1 MTEDQFATLLEEV
14 AKAKEV
20 VAAAAEIEA
29 IEDAL
34 AADTKREA
42 NAIIEEYNQ
51 LAGENA
57 RQAEEI
63 VDLAQEAKSKFY
75 LKLGGVIGFE
85 ETMMPTWG
93 VSLTAGTK
101 IGKNVLLEAGAE
113 YDVGTFAKPI
123 QGITD
128 PSIDRLRII
137 GSVGWLF

>member
-1 MTEDQFATLLEEV
+1 MLLREV
-14 AKAKEV
+14 EKVKE
-20 VAAAAEIEA
+20 AQAAAEEIEV

-42 NAIIEEYNQ
+42 DAIIEEYNQ

-63 VDLAQEAKSKFY
+63 VKLAQEAKSKFY
-75 LKLGGVIGFE
+75 LKVGGVIGFE

-93 VSLTAGTK
+93 LSLTAGTK
-101 IGKNVLLEAGAE
+101 IGKNLLLEAGVE
-113 YDVGTFAKPI
+113 YDIGTFIKPI
-123 QGITD
+123 NGIAN
-128 PSIDRLRII
+128 PAIDRLRIT